1 MTAATKR
8 RTKTKA
14 PYLADLDPRD
24 LLANPRNVRTQDSD
38 LTELRASIAASGV
51 LQALLVVPDDDGH
64 LIVAGHRRAK
74 AAAEALAAGEWPD
87 GMPPTVP
94 CLVRPD
100 LAGVPADQVVSML
113 IENDQRA
120 DLTPTE
126 RAVAYAQ
133 LELFGLDPSQIAK
146 RTGRSYKHVHDSLR
160 LVTLGE
166 KATAA
171 ADAGRLTLDDVAELQ
186 EFEDDPQTLEKIL
199 KDVDSSWGIKH
210 KAGEERRKRTVKEAV
225 AALRAELESAGVT
238 IVKKPKDG
246 WPYNCQ
252 MARLDQLATADGES
266 IDSETVKAL
275 DGYGALIEERWDT
288 AEAVIVCLDPEAHG
302 FKRTGHSYW
311 KSPAEIAAKEAAEK
325 AREER
330 RERLKEAATV
340 RRKFLVEKYGSAK
353 GAKTLLVDAMRLAV
367 VAPGFLAHHVD
378 EDLIRDVAGGELDD
392 GLTAG
397 QDRLNRLLVARMI
410 GAQEYNAGEAALGR
424 WVKRQDLIAPWLT
437 RLEADGYEL
446 SDAEAAWRTA
456 LIAEEEERRRE
467 EAEEEAERLRH
478 EAEEEDDEDGVPDV
492 VDVHLPEHDIE
503 PHDAVADPRAD
514 ADQNAGESE
523 ASV

>member
-1 MTAATKR
+1 MTAATER
-8 RTKTKA
+8 RPKAKA
-14 PYLADLDPRD
+14 PYLADIDPRD
-24 LLANPRNVRTQDSD
+24 LLANPRNVRTQHGD

-51 LQALLVVPDDDGH
+51 LQALLVVPDNGGH

-74 AAAEALAAGEWPD
+74 AAAEVLEAGEWPD
-87 GMPPTVP
+87 GVPPTVP

-100 LAGVPADQVVSML
+100 LAGVPASQVVSML

-133 LELFGLDPSQIAK
+133 LELFGLDPSQIAQ

-160 LVTLGE
+160 LVKLGE

-171 ADAGRLTLDDVAELQ
+171 ADAGRLSLDDVAELA
-186 EFEDDPQTLEKIL
+186 EFEDDPKTLEKIL
-199 KDVDSSWGIKH
+199 KDVDTSWGIKH
-210 KAGEERRKRTVKEAV
+210 KVGEERRKRTVKEAV
-225 AALRAELESAGVT
+225 AALRAELEAAGVT

-252 MARLDQLATADGES
+252 MARLDQLTTADGES
-266 IDSETVKAL
+266 IDPETVKTL
-275 DGYGALIEERWDT
+275 DGYGALIEERWES

-302 FKRTGHSYW
+302 YQRTGHSYW
-311 KSPAEIAAKEAAEK
+311 KSPAEIAAKEAEAK
-325 AREER
+325 AKEER

-367 VAPGFLAHHVD
+367 VEPRFLVHQID
-378 EDLIRDVAGGELDD
+378 EELIRELAGGELAD

-424 WVKRQDLIAPWLT
+424 WTQRKDLIVPWLT

-446 SDAEAAWRTA
+446 SDAEAEWRTA
-456 LIAEEEERRRE
+456 LIAEEEAELLRY
-467 EAEEEAERLRH
+467 EA
-478 EAEEEDDEDGVPDV
+478 EEDDEDGEQDHAEPGI
-492 VDVHLPEHDIE
+492 VDVALPEHDVDPGSE
-503 PHDAVADPRAD
+503 LDPDPRTEAD
-514 ADQNAGESE
+514 TEGVAQA
-523 ASV
+523 